1 MTAKSLHGEFALPP
15 SCSDAKVT
23 NYFRP
28 YREEFNYAHIL
39 IGSDML
45 AERCNAQKPNGNK

>member
-1 MTAKSLHGEFALPP
+1 MAAWSLHGEFALSP

-28 YREEFNYAHIL
+28 
-39 IGSDML
+39 
-45 AERCNAQKPNGNK
+45 